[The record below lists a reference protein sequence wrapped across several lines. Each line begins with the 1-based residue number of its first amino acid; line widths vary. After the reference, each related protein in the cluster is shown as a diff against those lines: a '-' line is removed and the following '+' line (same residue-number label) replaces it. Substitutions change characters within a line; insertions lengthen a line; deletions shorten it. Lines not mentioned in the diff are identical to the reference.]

1 MGKARDYYNEKVA
14 QCIEKGYLVEPK
26 DFKGDLQGLPKAYQ
40 PYSFALKDA
49 ERLPPE
55 EAGGEESLPSTHEC
69 PTDQSKIPKIK
80 ARPIVDASSIPLPGG
95 ESVNSAQLNL
105 PDIHTLN
112 IA

>member
-49 ERLPPE
+49 ERLPPRKQE
-55 EAGGEESLPSTHEC
+55 ERSHYPQ
-69 PTDQSKIPKIK
+69 PTSVPRIR
-80 ARPIVDASSIPLPGG
+80 ARYQKSRPG
-95 ESVNSAQLNL
+95 L
-105 PDIHTLN
+105 
-112 IA
+112 